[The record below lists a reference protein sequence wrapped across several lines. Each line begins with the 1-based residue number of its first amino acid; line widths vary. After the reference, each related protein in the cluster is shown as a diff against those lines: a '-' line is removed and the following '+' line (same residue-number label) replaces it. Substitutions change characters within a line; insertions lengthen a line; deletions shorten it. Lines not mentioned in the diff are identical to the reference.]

1 MKYLKEIRK
10 EAGLDQRQM
19 AELLNIS
26 YGYYKQIE
34 NDFRQ
39 PSYVLLLKI
48 KQEFRDLDMNKL
60 FEDAS

>member
-60 FEDAS
+60 FEE